1 MDNYHLNEA
10 VQYVRDWRTTS
21 RGIIIVD
28 AQITSSAL
36 QKMERDTIHTWA
48 RVKGRPAKTYNLET
62 KTK

>member
-36 QKMERDTIHTWA
+36 QKMERDTIDTCA
-48 RVKGRPAKTYNLET
+48 RVEGRPAKTYNLYE
-62 KTK
+62 